1 MGIKRA
7 LIVLLIGLVVA
18 GVAAPALLAAPT
30 LADTFTSQ
38 PGSSGVDT
46 YLSSYDT
53 TSNFGNSVTLQV
65 GETNAASNRVS
76 RALVKFDL
84 SSIPASATINS
95 ATLSLWQTAELSDND
110 TTIRV
115 YRSLRDWTEPGA
127 TWNLYKSATNW
138 GAVGGFD
145 ATDSE
150 QTDIGSLAL
159 TGTEANG
166 EKQWTLTASAIQEIT
181 TGAFT
186 DNGFLLKT
194 DAETNDQYQFR
205 SSDNTTAAE
214 RPKLLIDYSLPTN
227 TPTPAPTATLAA
239 GYQYQLSSGKTL
251 TVWAR
256 MSFGDIFTSAVL
268 AALLLMVLIY
278 IAYEVI
284 QRWS

>member
-1 MGIKRA
+1 MGIKRG
-7 LIVLLIGLVVA
+7 LIVLLIALIVA
-18 GVAAPALLAAPT
+18 GIATPTLLASPT
-30 LADTFTSQ
+30 LADTFTTQ
-38 PGSSGVDT
+38 PGSSGVDN
-46 YLSSYDT
+46 YISSYDVT
-53 TSNFGNSVTLQV
+53 DNFGNVNTLQI
-65 GETNAASNRVS
+65 GETNAANNRVS
-76 RALVKFDL
+76 RALIKFDL
-84 SSIPASATINS
+84 SGIPANATINS

-110 TTIRV
+110 STIRV

-127 TWNLYKSATNW
+127 TWNLYKSATDW

-181 TGAFT
+181 AGAFT

-205 SSDNTTAAE
+205 SSDNSTSAE
-214 RPKLLIDYSLPTN
+214 RPKLLIDYSLPTS